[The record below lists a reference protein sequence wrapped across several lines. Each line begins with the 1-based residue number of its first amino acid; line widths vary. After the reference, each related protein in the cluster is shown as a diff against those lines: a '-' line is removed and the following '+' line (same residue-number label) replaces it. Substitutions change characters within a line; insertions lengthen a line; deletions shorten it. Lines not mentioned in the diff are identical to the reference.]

1 MIKLVTILGA
11 RPQFIKAVAVS
22 AAIRKNYSHVI
33 SELILHTGQHYDE
46 NMSDIFFE
54 ELGLPRPHF
63 QLNAASSNKSLQVGE
78 MIDGINAILKDELPD
93 LVLVY
98 GDTTSTLAGAL
109 AASGLKIPLVHI
121 EAGLR
126 SFNKSMPEELNRIV
140 CDQLSTMLFTPT
152 QQAIQNLAH
161 EGMRYNAENP
171 VSLSNPGIFECGD
184 VMLDVARIFKERIT
198 AMSWKDVGLI
208 QPTKKWI
215 LCTLH
220 REQNTSNRDN
230 LRSIVQSILTLP
242 GTQDCE
248 IVWPLHPR
256 TKKLL
261 ESAGETDLL
270 TQLWS
275 HPAIHLCEPLSYLQ
289 TQFLL
294 HHCGVVLTD
303 SGGLQKEA
311 FFAGKPSVIMRNETE
326 WVELLDGHY
335 TILCDCDQ
343 VRMTKAVTRQ
353 WNKDLDNSPS
363 FYGNG
368 NAAASILN
376 TIVSLFDI

>member
-1 MIKLVTILGA
+1 M
-11 RPQFIKAVAVS
+11 
-22 AAIRKNYSHVI
+22 
-33 SELILHTGQHYDE
+33 
-46 NMSDIFFE
+46 
-54 ELGLPRPHF
+54 
-63 QLNAASSNKSLQVGE
+63 
-78 MIDGINAILKDELPD
+78 PD
-93 LVLVY
+93 VVMVY

-109 AASGLKIPLVHI
+109 AASALKIPLVHI

-126 SFNKSMPEELNRIV
+126 SYNKSMPEELNRIV

-152 QQAIQNLAH
+152 QQAIQNLSQ
-161 EGMRYNAENP
+161 EGIRYHAENSI
-171 VSLSNPGIFECGD
+171 SLSNPGIFECGD
-184 VMLDVARIFKERIT
+184 VMLEDA
-198 AMSWKDVGLI
+198 GLI
-208 QPTKKWI
+208 QPAKRWI

-220 REQNTSNRDN
+220 REQNTSNEDN
-230 LRSIVQSILTLP
+230 LKSLVQSILTLP
-242 GTQDCE
+242 DTQDCE

-256 TKKLL
+256 TKKLMEAL
-261 ESAGETDLL
+261 GDADLMN
-270 TQLWS
+270 QLWS

-326 WVELLDGHY
+326 WVELLDGEY
-335 TILCDCDQ
+335 TMLCDCDQ
-343 VRMTKAVTRQ
+343 VRMTKAVSRQ
-353 WNKDLDNSPS
+353 WSKDLNNSPS

-376 TIVSLFDI
+376 TIVSHFHV